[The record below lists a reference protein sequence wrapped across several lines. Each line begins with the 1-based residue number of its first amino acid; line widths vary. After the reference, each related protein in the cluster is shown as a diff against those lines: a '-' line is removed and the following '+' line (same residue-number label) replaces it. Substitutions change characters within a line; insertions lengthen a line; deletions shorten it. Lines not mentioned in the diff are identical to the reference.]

1 MPYPNEHAAR
11 LRKPNDFDPKTFR
24 RTHGSGDGRIQG
36 VKVPTTI
43 DVIWGKLKGKSKP
56 KDPVLAQALRFP
68 ITRWTEAQA
77 RKWLKDNKIKTIL
90 FEPAKKN
97 NNSYNAEKSK
107 EGGLIMN
114 DRNIFLFEH
123 FETEMANRISQRII
137 ELNAEDSKEP
147 IKIYINSVGGSVLD
161 LFAILDTMRSVPAP
175 VYTIVL
181 GKAMSAGAI
190 LFASGDKRFV
200 GENSRIMIHEGST
213 CLCGDVQEVK
223 ENLAEA
229 NKWNDRMFQ
238 ILSQNIG
245 KSVEE
250 IKSDVWKKDKYF
262 NAQEAIDYGIADEI
276 FTDEIRQKFKL
287 NEKLSGIQHSFKLSE
302 DTNKLSEAMLFKVGD
317 YQSLSQGNFNLS
329 ETDLLE
335 INNNFK
341 NNVRGID
348 ISVENTHDNDA
359 GEKPAW
365 GWIKKLFFKN
375 ENKELWGGVSF
386 TDNARKSISNGEYKY
401 ISPEFFNKNYVNE
414 KGERFNNVLVGASL
428 TNRPF
433 QKGEPIKLS
442 EKSVFQIKEL
452 EVMDKESMIK
462 KLSEEH
468 KIDVNALLKT
478 NDDAKKLSEKNKELE
493 AELKKIK
500 SDVDG
505 KKEVEGENAD
515 LKKTVSDLSDKI
527 EGMEKKTVFENIKS
541 EGKVAE
547 GMKDACFSQFKTAE
561 DMKKFYADAPKV
573 IHTKA
578 IGDSGEKDDKTLT
591 DAEMEVMKSDPS
603 LKEEDILKARK
614 I

>member
-1 MPYPNEHAAR
+1 MAR
-11 LRKPNDFDPKTFR
+11 N
-24 RTHGSGDGRIQG
+24 
-36 VKVPTTI
+36 
-43 DVIWGKLKGKSKP
+43 
-56 KDPVLAQALRFP
+56 VL
-68 ITRWTEAQA
+68 E
-77 RKWLKDNKIKTIL
+77 
-90 FEPAKKN
+90 KN
-97 NNSYNAEKSK
+97 VLNR
-107 EGGLIMN
+107 
-114 DRNIFLFEH
+114 DIFLFDE
-123 FETEMANRISQRII
+123 FDNFTANYISQQII
-137 ELNAEDSKEP
+137 AYSEIDNKEP
-147 IKIYINSVGGSVLD
+147 IRIYINSVGGNVLD
-161 LFAILDTMRSVPAP
+161 LFAILDTMNSVPNP
-175 VYTIVL
+175 IYTIAL
-181 GKAMSAGAI
+181 GTAMSCGSV
-190 LFASGDKRFV
+190 LFSAGDKRFV
-200 GENSRIMIHEGST
+200 GENAEIMLHGVSAGAFGTTPEMT
-213 CLCGDVQEVK
+213 EELAEVK
-223 ENLAEA
+223 KLENRLLGILAQNTGKTLE
-229 NKWNDRMFQ
+229 Q
-238 ILSQNIG
+238 I
-245 KSVEE
+245 KE
-250 IKSDVWKKDKYF
+250 DVFKTDKYL
-262 NAQEAIDYGIADEI
+262 NAQEAIAYGIADEV
-276 FTDEIRQKFKL
+276 FTDVVREKFKM
-287 NEKLSGIQHSFKLSE
+287 NEKLSGIQQAFKLSE

>member
-1 MPYPNEHAAR
+1 MAR
-11 LRKPNDFDPKTFR
+11 D
-24 RTHGSGDGRIQG
+24 
-36 VKVPTTI
+36 
-43 DVIWGKLKGKSKP
+43 
-56 KDPVLAQALRFP
+56 
-68 ITRWTEAQA
+68 
-77 RKWLKDNKIKTIL
+77 
-90 FEPAKKN
+90 
-97 NNSYNAEKSK
+97 
-107 EGGLIMN
+107 
-114 DRNIFLFEH
+114 IFLFDE
-123 FETEMANRISQRII
+123 FDELSANYVSQQII
-137 ELNAEDSKEP
+137 YYSEIDNKEP
-147 IKIYINSVGGSVLD
+147 IKIYINSVGGKVLD
-161 LFAILDTMRSVPAP
+161 LFAILDTMNSVPNP
-175 VYTIVL
+175 IYTIAL

-190 LFASGDKRFV
+190 LFASGDKRFI

-213 CLCGDVQEVK
+213 CLCGDVQTVK

-229 NKWNDRMFQ
+229 NKWNDRLFQ

-245 KSVEE
+245 KSVDE

-262 NAQEAIDYGIADEI
+262 NAQEAIAYGIADEV
-276 FTDEIRQKFKL
+276 FTDVVREKFKM
-287 NEKLSGIQHSFKLSE
+287 NEKLSGIQQAFKLSE

-341 NNVRGID
+341 SNIRGID

-365 GWIKKLFFKN
+365 GWVKKLFFKN
-375 ENKELWGGVSF
+375 ENKELWGGIVF
-386 TDNARKSISNGEYKY
+386 TDKARKSIADNEYKY
-401 ISPEFFNKNYVNE
+401 ISPEFYHKNYVNE
-414 KGERFNNVLVGASL
+414 KGERYNNVLVGASL

-452 EVMDKESMIK
+452 EIMDKQSLIK

-468 KIDVNALLKT
+468 KIDVNALLEKQEE
-478 NDDAKKLSEKNKELE
+478 AKKLSEKNAELQAELE
-493 AELKKIK
+493 KNK
-500 SDVDG
+500 SAIEN
-505 KKEVEGENAD
+505 KKEVVDENTD
-515 LKKTVSDLSDKI
+515 LKKTVSDLSGKI
-527 EGMEKKTVFENIKS
+527 EGMEKKTVFESLKA

-547 GMKDACFSQFKTAE
+547 GMKDACFTQFKTAE
-561 DMKKFYADAPKV
+561 DMSNFYAKAPKV

-578 IGDSGEKDDKTLT
+578 VGDDGNKDDKTLT
-591 DAEMEVMKSDPS
+591 DAEKAVMASDPS